1 MDIKYWKNLSNW
13 VNSKGLNLELNPM
26 PSKFQNGMGNLNY
39 KIILNNKPFVLRRP
53 PLGPIPPGANDMKR
67 EHNVMHALNKKFSLV
82 PNSIL
87 LCEDESIFGAPFHIM
102 DFKEGITVNGD
113 KLPNNFSSEE
123 NANYLSKM
131 LIEVLVKLHNINPSH
146 VGLENFGK
154 PIGFLERQLKGWYKR
169 GKIAHYKTSSKA
181 MEELYKLLYSSSIPK
196 EEEFVILHNDFKL
209 DNIILQFSKEQSILE
224 PVAIIDWDQATR
236 GHPLFDLATLLSYW
250 TLTEDTLNMQL
261 IKQMP
266 SASSGFMS
274 RIEALNLYQK
284 LSGRNIKDFK
294 WIYALSLLK
303 LGVVF
308 QQLYAQFLR
317 GTIKEDKYKT
327 FNIIAEAAYERGLNA
342 LNKNIYI

>member
-1 MDIKYWKNLSNW
+1 MNSKYWKNLSIW
-13 VNSKGLNLELNPM
+13 MNSKGLNLELNPI
-26 PSKFQNGMGNLNY
+26 PNKFKNGMGNLNY
-39 KIILNNKPFVLRRP
+39 KITIDNQPFVLRRP

-67 EHNVMHALNKKFSLV
+67 EHNVMHALSKKFSLV

-87 LCEDESIFGAPFHIM
+87 LCEDVSIFGAPFHIM
-102 DFKEGITVNGD
+102 DFKEGITINGD
-113 KLPNNFSSEE
+113 KLPDNFKSAK

-131 LIEVLVKLHNINPSH
+131 LIEVLVKLHNINPSN

-169 GKIAHYKTSSKA
+169 GAIAHYKYSSKA

-209 DNIILQFSKEQSILE
+209 DNIILKFSSDQNILKPE
-224 PVAIIDWDQATR
+224 AIIDWDQATR

-250 TLTEDTLNMQL
+250 TLAEDTFNMQL

-274 RIEALNLYQK
+274 RIEALHLYQK

-327 FNIIAEAAYERGLNA
+327 FNIIAEAAYERGINA

>member
-13 VNSKGLNLELNPM
+13 VNSKDLNLEMNPM
-26 PSKFQNGMGNLNY
+26 PTKFKNGMGNLNY
-39 KIILNNKPFVLRRP
+39 KIILNNEPFVLRRP

-113 KLPNNFSSEE
+113 KLPDNFRSEK

-131 LIEVLVKLHNINPSH
+131 LIKVLVKLHNINPSD

-169 GKIAHYKTSSKA
+169 GKIAHYKNSSKA

-209 DNIILQFSKEQSILE
+209 DNIILQFSTEQSLLE

>member
-1 MDIKYWKNLSNW
+1 
-13 VNSKGLNLELNPM
+13 
-26 PSKFQNGMGNLNY
+26 
-39 KIILNNKPFVLRRP
+39 
-53 PLGPIPPGANDMKR
+53 
-67 EHNVMHALNKKFSLV
+67 
-82 PNSIL
+82 
-87 LCEDESIFGAPFHIM
+87 M

-113 KLPNNFSSEE
+113 KLPNNFRSKE

-131 LIEVLVKLHNINPSH
+131 LIEVLVKLHNINPSD

-169 GKIAHYKTSSKA
+169 GKIAHYKNSSKA

-209 DNIILQFSKEQSILE
+209 DNIILQFSTEQSILE

>member
-13 VNSKGLNLELNPM
+13 INSKGLNLELDPM
-26 PSKFQNGMGNLNY
+26 PTKFKNGMGNLNY

-113 KLPNNFSSEE
+113 KLPDNFRSEK

-131 LIEVLVKLHNINPSH
+131 LIKVLVKLHNINPSD

-169 GKIAHYKTSSKA
+169 GKIAHYKNSSKA

-209 DNIILQFSKEQSILE
+209 DNIILQFSTEQSLLE

>member
-1 MDIKYWKNLSNW
+1 MNSKYWKNLSIW
-13 VNSKGLNLELNPM
+13 MNSKGLNLELNPI
-26 PSKFQNGMGNLNY
+26 PNKFKNGMGNLNY
-39 KIILNNKPFVLRRP
+39 QIIIDNEPFVLRRP

-67 EHNVMHALNKKFSLV
+67 EHNVMHALSKKFSLV

-102 DFKEGITVNGD
+102 DFKEGITINGD
-113 KLPNNFSSEE
+113 KLPNNFKSRK

-131 LIEVLVKLHNINPSH
+131 LIEVLVKLHKINPAD

-169 GKIAHYKTSSKA
+169 GEIAHYKNSSKA
-181 MEELYKLLYSSSIPK
+181 MEELYKLLYSTSIPK
-196 EEEFVILHNDFKL
+196 EKEFVILHNDFKL
-209 DNIILQFSKEQSILE
+209 DNIILKFSSDQNILE
-224 PVAIIDWDQATR
+224 PEAIIDWDQATR

-250 TLTEDTLNMQL
+250 TLSEDTFNMQL

-274 RIEALNLYQK
+274 RTEALNLYQK

-327 FNIIAEAAYERGLNA
+327 FNIIAEAAYERGINA

>member
-1 MDIKYWKNLSNW
+1 M
-13 VNSKGLNLELNPM
+13 NPM
-26 PSKFQNGMGNLNY
+26 PTKFKNGMGNLNY

-113 KLPNNFSSEE
+113 KLPDNFRSKK

-131 LIEVLVKLHNINPSH
+131 LIKVLVKLHNINPSD

-169 GKIAHYKTSSKA
+169 GKIAHYKNSSKA

-209 DNIILQFSKEQSILE
+209 DNIILQFSTEQSILE

>member
-13 VNSKGLNLELNPM
+13 INSKGLNLELDPM
-26 PSKFQNGMGNLNY
+26 KKKKKNGMGNLNY
-39 KIILNNKPFVLRRP
+39 KIILNNEPFVLRRP

-113 KLPNNFSSEE
+113 KLPDNFRSEK

-131 LIEVLVKLHNINPSH
+131 LIEVLVKLHNINPLD

-169 GKIAHYKTSSKA
+169 GIIAHYKNASKT
-181 MEELYKLLYSSSIPK
+181 MEELYKLLYSSSIPI

-209 DNIILQFSKEQSILE
+209 DNIILQFSTDQNILE

-250 TLTEDTLNMQL
+250 TLTEDTFNMQL

>member
-1 MDIKYWKNLSNW
+1 MNSKYWKNLAIW
-13 VNSKGLNLELNPM
+13 MNSKGLNLELNPI
-26 PSKFQNGMGNLNY
+26 PNKFKNGMGNLNY
-39 KIILNNKPFVLRRP
+39 KIIVDNQPFVLRRP

-67 EHNVMHALNKKFSLV
+67 EHNIMHALSKKFSLV

-87 LCEDESIFGAPFHIM
+87 LCEDDNIFGAPFHIM
-102 DFKEGITVNGD
+102 DFKEGITINGD
-113 KLPNNFSSEE
+113 QLPDNFKSTK

-131 LIEVLVKLHNINPSH
+131 LIEVLVKLHNINPSD

-169 GKIAHYKTSSKA
+169 GEIAHYKNSSKA
-181 MEELYKLLYSSSIPK
+181 MEELYKHLCSSSTPK

-209 DNIILQFSKEQSILE
+209 DNIILEFSKDRNILE

-250 TLTEDTLNMQL
+250 TLAEDTFNMQL

-284 LSGRNIKDFK
+284 LSGRDIKDFK

-327 FNIIAEAAYERGLNA
+327 FNIIAEAAYERGINA

>member
-13 VNSKGLNLELNPM
+13 VNSKDLNLEMNPM
-26 PSKFQNGMGNLNY
+26 PTKFKNGMGNLNY

-67 EHNVMHALNKKFSLV
+67 EHKVMHALNKKFSLV

-113 KLPNNFSSEE
+113 KLPDNFRSEK

-131 LIEVLVKLHNINPSH
+131 LIEVLVKLHNINPSD

-169 GKIAHYKTSSKA
+169 GKIAHYKNSSKA

-209 DNIILQFSKEQSILE
+209 DNIILQFSTEQSILE

-327 FNIIAEAAYERGLNA
+327 FNIIAEAAYERGINA

>member
-13 VNSKGLNLELNPM
+13 VNSKDLNLEMNPM
-26 PSKFQNGMGNLNY
+26 PTKFKNGMGNLNY
-39 KIILNNKPFVLRRP
+39 KIILNNEPFVLRRP

-113 KLPNNFSSEE
+113 KLPDNFRSEK

-131 LIEVLVKLHNINPSH
+131 LIKVLVKLHNINPSD

-169 GKIAHYKTSSKA
+169 GKIAHYKNSSKA

-209 DNIILQFSKEQSILE
+209 DNIILQFSTEQSILE

-250 TLTEDTLNMQL
+250 TLTEDTFNMQL

>member
-13 VNSKGLNLELNPM
+13 VNSKDLNLEMNPM
-26 PSKFQNGMGNLNY
+26 PTKFKNGMGNLNY

-113 KLPNNFSSEE
+113 KLPDNFRSEK

-131 LIEVLVKLHNINPSH
+131 LIKVLVKLHNINPSD

-169 GKIAHYKTSSKA
+169 GKIAHYKNSSKA

-209 DNIILQFSKEQSILE
+209 DNIILQFSTEQSLLE

>member
-13 VNSKGLNLELNPM
+13 VNSKDLNLEMNPM
-26 PSKFQNGMGNLNY
+26 PTKFKNGMGNLNY

-113 KLPNNFSSEE
+113 KLPDNFRSEK

-131 LIEVLVKLHNINPSH
+131 LIKVLVKLHNINPSD

-169 GKIAHYKTSSKA
+169 GKIAHYKNSSKA

-209 DNIILQFSKEQSILE
+209 DNIILQFSTEQSILE

-250 TLTEDTLNMQL
+250 TLTEDTFNMQL

-274 RIEALNLYQK
+274 RIEALKLYQK

>member
-13 VNSKGLNLELNPM
+13 VNSKDLNLEMNPM
-26 PSKFQNGMGNLNY
+26 PTKFKNGMGNLNY

-113 KLPNNFSSEE
+113 KLPDNFRSEK

-131 LIEVLVKLHNINPSH
+131 LIKVLVKLHNINPSD

-169 GKIAHYKTSSKA
+169 GKIAHYKNSSKA

-209 DNIILQFSKEQSILE
+209 DNIILQFSTEQSLLE

-327 FNIIAEAAYERGLNA
+327 FNIIAEAAYERGINA

>member
-1 MDIKYWKNLSNW
+1 MNSKYWKNLAIW
-13 VNSKGLNLELNPM
+13 MNSKELNLELNPI
-26 PSKFQNGMGNLNY
+26 PNKFKNGMGNLNY
-39 KIILNNKPFVLRRP
+39 KIIVDNQPFVLRRP

-67 EHNVMHALNKKFSLV
+67 EHNVMHALSKKFSLV

-87 LCEDESIFGAPFHIM
+87 FCEDKSIFGAPFHIM
-102 DFKEGITVNGD
+102 DFKEGITINGD
-113 KLPNNFSSEE
+113 KLPDDFKSKN

-154 PIGFLERQLKGWYKR
+154 PIGFLERQLEGWHKR
-169 GKIAHYKTSSKA
+169 GVIAHYKNSSKA
-181 MEELYKLLYSSSIPK
+181 MEELYKHLCSSSTPK

-209 DNIILQFSKEQSILE
+209 DNIILEFSKDRNILE

-250 TLTEDTLNMQL
+250 TLAEDTFNMQL

-284 LSGRNIKDFK
+284 LSGRDIKDFK

-327 FNIIAEAAYERGLNA
+327 FNIIAEAAYERGINA